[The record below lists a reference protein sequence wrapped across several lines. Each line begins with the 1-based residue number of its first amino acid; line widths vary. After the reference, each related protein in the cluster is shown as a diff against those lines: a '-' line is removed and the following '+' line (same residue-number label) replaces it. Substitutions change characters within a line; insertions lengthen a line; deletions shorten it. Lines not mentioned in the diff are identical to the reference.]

1 MHLLVRRASGEAA
14 VDVGDEAV
22 ERPDAAV
29 DQPAHAPSSSGGT
42 LSSIVA
48 AGPSR
53 REVCLGYGAS
63 MRILVVGAT
72 GVIGRELVQRL
83 VAAGHA
89 VTGTSRSP
97 AGVDAVRALGAQ
109 GRVLDVYDEATVGDA
124 LAASDPEVLVCQVSD
139 LPDSA
144 DDLPARRA
152 ANARI
157 RHEAI
162 PRLLA
167 AVRAHGVGQL
177 LVQSVAWPM
186 TGEGAEAVAVMEEAT
201 LAAGGVVLRYGQF
214 YGPGTFHARSPD
226 GPAVAVG
233 DAAARTA
240 DLLLEPSSVVTIT
253 DAPTPATSS

>member
-1 MHLLVRRASGEAA
+1 
-14 VDVGDEAV
+14 
-22 ERPDAAV
+22 
-29 DQPAHAPSSSGGT
+29 
-42 LSSIVA
+42 
-48 AGPSR
+48 
-53 REVCLGYGAS
+53 

-72 GVIGRELVQRL
+72 GVIDRELVPRL

-97 AGVDAVRALGAQ
+97 AGVDAVRALGAH
-109 GRVLDVYDEATVGDA
+109 GRVLDVYVEATVGDV
-124 LAASDPEVLVCQVSD
+124 LGASDPEVLVCQVSD

-144 DDLPARRA
+144 DDLPDSADDLPARRA

-157 RHEAI
+157 RREAI

-167 AVRAHGVGQL
+167 AARAHGVGHL

-214 YGPGTFHARSPD
+214 YGPGTFHARPPD

-240 DLLLEPSSVVTIT
+240 DLLLAPSSVVTIT
-253 DAPTPATSS
+253 DAPTPAVAS